1 MYTTQDY
8 IDSLYNDRANIVK
21 NLNEKGVEAS
31 ADETFTQL
39 APKILNISTG
49 GGEGI
54 YLKNTVEEMNEL
66 TTMEDKDM
74 CLVYNNTLERST
86 SESQFQIAYFP
97 NKVKLPSAMTDNIYM
112 DYNSVDEAF
121 YGNGQAQIANTYF
134 SFMFSIM
141 GEPGSEFFVNIEY
154 ESTDGI
160 NYTRTD
166 TNSPFV
172 DFTVQLKASPSK
184 WSPWNDAFGYFFN
197 IGEATFTGVYQYL
210 DNAWTYA
217 PTTLT
222 ANASDLYPDTTAYSS
237 SGLLTG
243 SLGKNIT
250 NGYDFVKLNSLV
262 SNLEMTSV
270 TNLDNAF
277 GNCPDEYIPITVA
290 MDTSNVTSA
299 SGCFSGCSNLKSLDL
314 RNWDTSKIENFTS
327 IFQGCSNLEELLG
340 YETMV
345 TSSAKDI
352 AGFFGDCSKL
362 TNIDLSGWDTS
373 NVINFTHM
381 FYGLRVN
388 TINIKP
394 LNFTSAEHIE
404 GLFCGNPS
412 LTSIEANTSQ
422 IIGTKEKPINI
433 GQLFASATGIQNIN
447 LDFLSGYFTNYS
459 YEGMFQG
466 CSNVETIDLST
477 IKLISGTNHIGQFN
491 NMFKDCTSLTTI
503 IGLETLGE
511 DINISDANNYLA
523 GMFEGC
529 TSLET
534 INMSNW
540 QNCTIG
546 GSIGLMC
553 LNCSSLKNANLQS
566 INGDVRNLSQTFR
579 GCSSLET
586 LDLRNANLSTVAS
599 YGWGNSFT
607 DVPLNCEII
616 VKDQAS
622 KEAILSHFP
631 NLTNV
636 KLVSELTGA

>member
-1 MYTTQDY
+1 
-8 IDSLYNDRANIVK
+8 
-21 NLNEKGVEAS
+21 
-31 ADETFTQL
+31 
-39 APKILNISTG
+39 
-49 GGEGI
+49 
-54 YLKNTVEEMNEL
+54 
-66 TTMEDKDM
+66 
-74 CLVYNNTLERST
+74 
-86 SESQFQIAYFP
+86 
-97 NKVKLPSAMTDNIYM
+97 
-112 DYNSVDEAF
+112 
-121 YGNGQAQIANTYF
+121 
-134 SFMFSIM
+134 M

-172 DFTVQLKASPSK
+172 DFTVQLKASPSE

-197 IGEATFTGVYQYL
+197 IGEAAFTGVYQYL

-237 SGLLTG
+237 SGLLIG

-250 NGYDFVKLNSLV
+250 NGYDFVKLNSIV

-299 SGCFSGCSNLKSLDL
+299 SGCFSACTNLKTLDL
-314 RNWDTSKIENFTS
+314 RNWDTSKIENFNS
-327 IFQGCSNLEELLG
+327 IFQSCSNLEEILG

-352 AGFFGDCSKL
+352 AGFFGGCSKL
-362 TNIDLSGWDTS
+362 TNIDLSEWDTS
-373 NVINFTHM
+373 NVTQFSNM
-381 FYGLRVN
+381 FYGLRMN

-394 LNFTSAEHIE
+394 LNFTSAKYIE
-404 GLFCGNPS
+404 GLFSGNPS

-433 GQLFASATGIQNIN
+433 GRLFAGATGIQNIN

-459 YEGMFQG
+459 GEGMFQG

-477 IKLISGTNHIGQFN
+477 IKLISETDYIGQFN

-511 DINISDANNYLA
+511 DIHISDANNYLA
-523 GMFEGC
+523 EMFEGC

-553 LNCSSLKNANLQS
+553 HNCSSLKNANLQS
-566 INGDVRNLSQTFR
+566 INGDVRNLNHTFE

-586 LDLRNANLSTVAS
+586 LDLRNANLSTVPS
-599 YGWGNSFT
+599 YGWSNSFT

>member
-1 MYTTQDY
+1 
-8 IDSLYNDRANIVK
+8 
-21 NLNEKGVEAS
+21 
-31 ADETFTQL
+31 
-39 APKILNISTG
+39 
-49 GGEGI
+49 
-54 YLKNTVEEMNEL
+54 
-66 TTMEDKDM
+66 
-74 CLVYNNTLERST
+74 
-86 SESQFQIAYFP
+86 
-97 NKVKLPSAMTDNIYM
+97 
-112 DYNSVDEAF
+112 
-121 YGNGQAQIANTYF
+121 
-134 SFMFSIM
+134 M

-172 DFTVQLKASPSK
+172 DFTVQLKASPSE

-197 IGEATFTGVYQYL
+197 IG
-210 DNAWTYA
+210 
-217 PTTLT
+217 
-222 ANASDLYPDTTAYSS
+222 
-237 SGLLTG
+237 
-243 SLGKNIT
+243 
-250 NGYDFVKLNSLV
+250 
-262 SNLEMTSV
+262 
-270 TNLDNAF
+270 
-277 GNCPDEYIPITVA
+277 
-290 MDTSNVTSA
+290 
-299 SGCFSGCSNLKSLDL
+299 
-314 RNWDTSKIENFTS
+314 
-327 IFQGCSNLEELLG
+327 
-340 YETMV
+340 
-345 TSSAKDI
+345 
-352 AGFFGDCSKL
+352 
-362 TNIDLSGWDTS
+362 
-373 NVINFTHM
+373 
-381 FYGLRVN
+381 
-388 TINIKP
+388 
-394 LNFTSAEHIE
+394 
-404 GLFCGNPS
+404 
-412 LTSIEANTSQ
+412 
-422 IIGTKEKPINI
+422 KEKPINI

-636 KLVSELTGA
+636 KLVSELTGV